1 MTEPTTDLE
10 RMRQALALLGWNQS
24 DLARK
29 LGMTAKQV
37 SSWAT
42 GKTPVP
48 SYVLAFLDL
57 SVVWDEARQKYPGL
71 LH

>member
-1 MTEPTTDLE
+1 MTEPTDLD

-37 SSWAT
+37 SAWMT
-42 GKTPVP
+42 GKAPVP

>member
-1 MTEPTTDLE
+1 MTEQTDLD

-37 SSWAT
+37 SSWMTEKA
-42 GKTPVP
+42 PVP
-48 SYVLAFLDL
+48 PYVLAFLDL